1 MDLSVAALTDLA
13 EIPAL
18 LFTAVVVLGLIIGS
32 FLNVVIARLPRIMDA
47 EWRRDCAELAA
58 ETIAAVPPSTQAE
71 AMRPAAES
79 PAPAAPPALTL
90 SRPSSRCPHCGHQIA
105 PWENIPILSFLLLR
119 GRCSACHAPISW
131 RYPLVEALT
140 ALLSVA
146 VVWHFGP
153 TAQAA
158 AALLLTW
165 GLVALAFID
174 ADTQLLPDDITLP
187 LLWLG
192 LLLSLGPVFVDS
204 HTAILGAVAG
214 YGSLWVV
221 FHAFRLLTGKEGMGQ
236 GDFKLLALFGAWMG
250 WQALPQ
256 IILLSALPGAVFG
269 VALILTG
276 RTGRETPL
284 PFGPFLAISG
294 WINLLWGADITSA
307 YLGWSGLG

>member
-47 EWRRDCAELAA
+47 EWRRDCSELAA

-131 RYPLVEALT
+131 RYPLVEALS

>member
-18 LFTAVVVLGLIIGS
+18 LFTAVVVLGLIMGS

-47 EWRRDCAELAA
+47 EWRRDCSELAA
-58 ETIAAVPPSTQAE
+58 ETIAAAPPSTQAE